1 MIVSESDIE
10 FTFGEQYGNFVLKY
24 DDTPYYAELFNA
36 QPGAKAV
43 DFIAVSD
50 KHYVLMEVKNCVGD
64 EASNRWRIA
73 PNNQKRDTAGAGGR
87 NVSERDSLDIEVA
100 KKTAMTLAGMV
111 GAFSNPLPESKHASC
126 DAFAQ
131 ALCSQE
137 IANGQ
142 RKIVVVLVL
151 DGKFSCASRDEHTIR
166 RRLREELE
174 KKIKWLSATVL
185 VTTSDELEQMGLH
198 ITASRNSR

>member
-1 MIVSESDIE
+1 MHRVMRSHEHS
-10 FTFGEQYGNFVLKY
+10 
-24 DDTPYYAELFNA
+24 
-36 QPGAKAV
+36 
-43 DFIAVSD
+43 
-50 KHYVLMEVKNCVGD
+50 
-64 EASNRWRIA
+64 
-73 PNNQKRDTAGAGGR
+73 
-87 NVSERDSLDIEVA
+87 
-100 KKTAMTLAGMV
+100 
-111 GAFSNPLPESKHASC
+111 
-126 DAFAQ
+126 
-131 ALCSQE
+131 SQE

-151 DGKFSCASRDEHTIR
+151 DGKFACASRDEHAIR

>member
-24 DDTPYYAELFNA
+24 DDTPYYTERFNA
-36 QPGAKAV
+36 QPGTKAV

-50 KHYVLMEVKNCVGD
+50 KHYVLIEVKNCIGD
-64 EASNRWRIA
+64 ESGNRWRIA
-73 PNNQKRDTAGAGGR
+73 PNNQKRDTAGADGR
-87 NVSERDSLDIEVA
+87 DVSTRDSLDIEVA
-100 KKTAMTLAGMV
+100 QKTAMTLAGMV
-111 GAFSNPLPESKHASC
+111 GVFSNPMPATKHASC

-142 RKIVVVLVL
+142 RKSWWYWCLTGSLPVRAAMSIPSDDVCGRNL
-151 DGKFSCASRDEHTIR
+151 R
-166 RRLREELE
+166 RKSSGFLQRCL
-174 KKIKWLSATVL
+174 
-185 VTTSDELEQMGLH
+185 
-198 ITASRNSR
+198 

>member
-1 MIVSESDIE
+1 
-10 FTFGEQYGNFVLKY
+10 
-24 DDTPYYAELFNA
+24 
-36 QPGAKAV
+36 
-43 DFIAVSD
+43 
-50 KHYVLMEVKNCVGD
+50 
-64 EASNRWRIA
+64 
-73 PNNQKRDTAGAGGR
+73 
-87 NVSERDSLDIEVA
+87 
-100 KKTAMTLAGMV
+100 MTLAGMV
-111 GAFSNPLPESKHASC
+111 GVFSNPMPAAKHASC
-126 DAFAQ
+126 DAFAR

-151 DGKFSCASRDEHTIR
+151 DGKFACASRDEHTIR

>member
-1 MIVSESDIE
+1 M
-10 FTFGEQYGNFVLKY
+10 
-24 DDTPYYAELFNA
+24 
-36 QPGAKAV
+36 
-43 DFIAVSD
+43 
-50 KHYVLMEVKNCVGD
+50 
-64 EASNRWRIA
+64 
-73 PNNQKRDTAGAGGR
+73 
-87 NVSERDSLDIEVA
+87 
-100 KKTAMTLAGMV
+100 AMTLAGMV
-111 GAFSNPLPESKHASC
+111 GAFSNPMPATKHASC
-126 DAFAQ
+126 DAFAR

-151 DGKFSCASRDEHTIR
+151 DGKFACASRDEHTIR

-185 VTTSDELEQMGLH
+185 VTTSDELEQIGLH

>member
-10 FTFGEQYGNFVLKY
+10 FTFGELYGNLVLKY
-24 DDTPYYAELFNA
+24 DDTPYYAERFNA

-50 KHYVLMEVKNCVGD
+50 KRYLLIEVKNCVGD

-73 PNNQKRDTAGAGGR
+73 PNNQKRDTAGTGGR
-87 NVSERDSLDIEVA
+87 DVSERDSLDIEVA

-111 GAFSNPLPESKHASC
+111 GAFSNPMPAAKHASC

-137 IANGQ
+137 IASGQ

-151 DGKFSCASRDEHTIR
+151 DGQFGCASRDDHAIR

-185 VTTSDELEQMGLH
+185 VTTSDELEQAGLH